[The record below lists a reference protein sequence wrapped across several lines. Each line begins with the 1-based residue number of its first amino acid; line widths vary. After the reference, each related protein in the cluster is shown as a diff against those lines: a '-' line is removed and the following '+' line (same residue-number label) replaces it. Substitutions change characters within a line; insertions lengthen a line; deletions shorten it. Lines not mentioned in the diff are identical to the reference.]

1 MYKKMFTILITLFSI
16 MFMVPNDT
24 FAEGKH
30 NMMDMKENDQ
40 KRNDMMDMK
49 SHDERKNLNSSQG
62 KNEITFPKVLDPK
75 KDNNGYKSYTLK
87 AQKGK
92 TEFYKGNFSNTLG
105 YNGNLLGPT
114 LKLKKGDKVK
124 IKLVNNLDENT
135 TFHWHGL

>member
-49 SHDERKNLNSSQG
+49 RVISKYNL
-62 KNEITFPKVLDPK
+62 TF
-75 KDNNGYKSYTLK
+75 NNNKS
-87 AQKGK
+87 
-92 TEFYKGNFSNTLG
+92 
-105 YNGNLLGPT
+105 
-114 LKLKKGDKVK
+114 
-124 IKLVNNLDENT
+124 
-135 TFHWHGL
+135 

>member
-1 MYKKMFTILITLFSI
+1 

-24 FAEGKH
+24 FAEDKH

-62 KNEITFPKVLDPK
+62 KNEITFPKVLKPK

-87 AQKGK
+87 AKKGK
-92 TEFYKGNFSNTLG
+92 TEFYKGNFSNILG
-105 YNGNLLGPT
+105 
-114 LKLKKGDKVK
+114 
-124 IKLVNNLDENT
+124 
-135 TFHWHGL
+135 

>member
-49 SHDERKNLNSSQG
+49 SHDE
-62 KNEITFPKVLDPK
+62 
-75 KDNNGYKSYTLK
+75 
-87 AQKGK
+87 
-92 TEFYKGNFSNTLG
+92 
-105 YNGNLLGPT
+105 
-114 LKLKKGDKVK
+114 
-124 IKLVNNLDENT
+124 
-135 TFHWHGL
+135 